1 MSMQRLTVKQLIKEL
16 LDCDMDDEVHIEL
29 HTYKSG
35 TAPRKSAV
43 WDVKTDG
50 YSVILATVDTLIN
63 SDSLEWEIK
72 PNE

>member
-43 WDVKTDG
+43 LFTFPLLSGWYV
-50 YSVILATVDTLIN
+50 
-63 SDSLEWEIK
+63 
-72 PNE
+72 